1 LSIRFLLISYRYT
14 KQRVKWKGSSVGVEF
29 EGIRVLGKEESMKSY
44 VAYGVSIIVI
54 VISACSV
61 IFLPLTDE
69 IKTMFSLPGIAGLF
83 SLLIQGWRD
92 QVAHERTLEL
102 QQKKNEFDLA
112 VASHM
117 ANVVFDKQVEFS
129 EQYSQK
135 LYSVIQLMGQEGP
148 SENTLSYAT
157 ELQRIRIRFA
167 PWVSNELNHKLMPY
181 EAALREIGA
190 LATVEKFDPNTVSR
204 GKVINKMYSVF
215 AKFLGIDFEGTE
227 TKPEDYSLAVLEH
240 LKDVLNIPD
249 LETLRRN
256 AIKLATFKTQ
266 DDK

>member
-1 LSIRFLLISYRYT
+1 
-14 KQRVKWKGSSVGVEF
+14 
-29 EGIRVLGKEESMKSY
+29 MKTY
-44 VAYGVSIIVI
+44 IAYGMSIIAI
-54 VISACSV
+54 VISTCLIV
-61 IFLPLTDE
+61 FLPVNDV

-92 QVAHERTLEL
+92 QVAHERTLDL

-112 VASHM
+112 IASHM
-117 ANVVFDKQVEFS
+117 TNVVFDKQVEFA
-129 EQYSQK
+129 EEYSQK

-148 SENTLSYAT
+148 SENTHKYST

-167 PWVSNELNHKLMPY
+167 PWVSKELNQKLMPY

-190 LATVEKFDPNTVSR
+190 LAMVEKFDPNGLDR
-204 GKVINKMYSVF
+204 AKLINKMYAIF
-215 AKFLGIDFEGTE
+215 ANFLGLVFEGTE
-227 TKPEDYSLAVLEH
+227 IEPEDYSLAVLEH

-256 AIKLATFKTQ
+256 AIRLATYKTQ
-266 DDK
+266 EDEK